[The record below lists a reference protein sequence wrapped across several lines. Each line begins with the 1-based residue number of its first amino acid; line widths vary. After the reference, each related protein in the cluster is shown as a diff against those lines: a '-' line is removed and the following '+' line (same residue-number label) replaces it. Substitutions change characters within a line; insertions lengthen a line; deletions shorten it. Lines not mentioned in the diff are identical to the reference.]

1 MNPLP
6 TSLLRIRALLG
17 TALVLSVGAL
27 LAFLTRPAAGT
38 SLRPTFT
45 STESGVRID
54 AKVSHPAVTPYGTE
68 FFAEYTVTLPEGV
81 VPSAQRVS
89 IAVVLDRSG
98 SMNGVK
104 LVDAQLA
111 VNRLVDL
118 LQDGDQLALVDFG
131 SEVESTRLYDISE
144 ATRAELHARV
154 NQLTA
159 NGGTNISAGL
169 ERGRE
174 LLTNATGARR
184 LILISDG
191 QPTEGLTASF
201 MLAGAVG
208 RIHDE
213 QTTVTALGVGNDYD
227 GTLLSLLSER
237 GGGMLGHLQDV
248 AQLEEVL
255 GKELAAARLS
265 VARNVELTLTA
276 DGADFVDA
284 PGRNLVWSPQGQRL
298 FLADLRPGLPTR
310 VVVRLRSRPDAEDFA
325 AVDARVSWSALSGK
339 RSDTKVPLEVAV
351 IDDVNVVNRGR
362 DESVFARGVTA
373 MGTVRMLAAA
383 SAYERGDDAL
393 GSSLLDEARG
403 VFGMSADALAGQ
415 TEVENVRTRLRSAG
429 AVERKTF
436 NYGLEKKTLVNFGRE
451 NEGY

>member
-6 TSLLRIRALLG
+6 TSFLRIRALLG
-17 TALVLSVGAL
+17 SALVLSLGAL
-27 LAFLTRPAAGT
+27 LALITRPGPGST
-38 SLRPTFT
+38 HPSFT

-54 AKVSHPAVTPYGTE
+54 AKVSHPAVTPNGTE

-81 VPSAQRVS
+81 VPAAQHVA

-98 SMNGVK
+98 SMNGTK
-104 LVDAQLA
+104 LVDAQRA
-111 VNRLVDL
+111 VNRLIDL
-118 LQDGDQLALVDFG
+118 LRDGDQLSLIDFG
-131 SEVESTRLYDISE
+131 SEVESTRLYDIDYG
-144 ATRAELHARV
+144 ARLELHARV
-154 NQLTA
+154 NQITA

-174 LLTNATGARR
+174 VLSGATGARR

-191 QPTEGLTASF
+191 QPTEGLTESF
-201 MLAGAVG
+201 SLAGAVG

-213 QTTVTALGVGNDYD
+213 QTTVTALGVGTDYD
-227 GTLLSLLSER
+227 SKLLSLLSER

-255 GKELAAARLS
+255 GKELDAARMS
-265 VARNVELTLTA
+265 VGRNVELLLTT
-276 DGADFVDA
+276 DGADIVDS
-284 PGRNLVWSPQGQRL
+284 PGRNLFWSPQGQRL

-310 VVVRLRSRPDAEDFA
+310 VLVRLRSRSDAEDTA
-325 AVDARVSWSALSGK
+325 AVDARVSWSPLSGTRK
-339 RSDTKVPLEVAV
+339 DSRVPLAVAV

-403 VFGMSADALAGQ
+403 MFGMSADSLAGQ
-415 TEVENVRTRLRSAG
+415 VEVENVRTTMTNSG
-429 AVERKTF
+429 TYQRKTF
-436 NYGLEKKTLVNFGRE
+436 NYGLEKKTLANFGRD